1 MARIVV
7 IGSVA
12 LDEVVKLD
20 QPLREGTHLSGKRQG
35 VRLGGG
41 AACTAV
47 PLAYRGHDVTVIGSI
62 GRDDAGAGLVAELG
76 AIGVDTSQITF
87 LDQPTTRSLILVDG
101 LGERTI
107 INVVRTHEDDPPHR
121 LLDIQADCVY
131 VRSRRLDLAPL
142 LRLTARSALVIAHV
156 PPGEAG
162 SRPAHVLVA
171 SASDVGPEI
180 LDDPMAAGRAVAGD
194 LLEWMVVTLGAGGVV
209 AYGRDT
215 ELRLPAR
222 SVTPVDT
229 TGAGDTF
236 AAGLAHGL
244 TSGADM
250 AAALEIAVAW
260 GAEATLW
267 ESSVLPPEAASRLP
281 QA

>member
-1 MARIVV
+1 MAHIVV

-107 INVVRTHEDDPPHR
+107 INVSAPTRT
-121 LLDIQADCVY
+121 I
-131 VRSRRLDLAPL
+131 RRVVSWTF
-142 LRLTARSALVIAHV
+142 RRTASTCA
-156 PPGEAG
+156 
-162 SRPAHVLVA
+162 
-171 SASDVGPEI
+171 
-180 LDDPMAAGRAVAGD
+180 
-194 LLEWMVVTLGAGGVV
+194 
-209 AYGRDT
+209 
-215 ELRLPAR
+215 
-222 SVTPVDT
+222 
-229 TGAGDTF
+229 
-236 AAGLAHGL
+236 
-244 TSGADM
+244 
-250 AAALEIAVAW
+250 AAALISPRCCARRRARRW
-260 GAEATLW
+260 
-267 ESSVLPPEAASRLP
+267 
-281 QA
+281 

>member
-20 QPLREGTHLSGKRQG
+20 QPLREGTHQSGTRRG
-35 VRLGGG
+35 ARLGGG

-47 PLAYRGHDVTVIGSI
+47 PLAYCGHTVVVIGSI
-62 GRDDAGAGLVAELG
+62 GRDDTGAGLVAELG
-76 AIGVDTSQITF
+76 ATGVDTSQITF

-101 LGERTI
+101 HGERTI
-107 INVVRTHEDDPPHR
+107 VNVFRTHEEEPPHR
-121 LLDIQADCVY
+121 LLDVAADCVY
-131 VRSRRLDLAPL
+131 VRSRRPDLAPL
-142 LRLTARSALVIAHV
+142 LAAAARSSLVIAHV
-156 PPGEAG
+156 PPDAVG

-171 SASDVGPEI
+171 SASDVERVV
-180 LDDPMAAGRAVAGD
+180 LDDPLAVGRAVAGD
-194 LLEWMVVTLGAGGVV
+194 LLQWMVVTHGADGVV
-209 AYGRDT
+209 AYGADRV
-215 ELRLPAR
+215 LRVAAPR
-222 SVTPVDT
+222 VEPVDT

-236 AAGLAHGL
+236 AAGLAHAL

-250 AAALEIAVAW
+250 ATALEVAVAW

-267 ESSVLPPEAASRLP
+267 ESSVLPPEATAKLP
-281 QA
+281 Q